1 MDWTVS
7 SATAAVTLALGIAS
21 VRWTRSRLY
30 FYL

>member
-7 SATAAVTLALGIAS
+7 SAAAVVALALGITS
-21 VRWTRSRLY
+21 VRWTRPRLY